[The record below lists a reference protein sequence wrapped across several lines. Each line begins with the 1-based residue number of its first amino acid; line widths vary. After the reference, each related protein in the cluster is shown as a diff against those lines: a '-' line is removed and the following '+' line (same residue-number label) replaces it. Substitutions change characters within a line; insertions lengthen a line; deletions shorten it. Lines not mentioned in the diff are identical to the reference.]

1 MCTVTPNNKKE
12 LKLEIRQTMA
22 ELNKSIEKAN
32 DSICDSIFYYLKKT
46 KK

>member
-32 DSICDSIFYYLKKT
+32 ESFCDSIFYYFKKT